1 MKKVNKL
8 FLILTIVWMIV
19 IFAFSAQPGEKSSG
33 MSGGITRLAI
43 NIFFDDFDEY
53 SPVKQIETAE
63 TIQYII
69 RKGAHFTEYAIL
81 GFLSV
86 MTVFTHIYSDDSR
99 RNIWRKVVLK
109 GLIIGQVFSS
119 LYAISDELHQKFVPD
134 RMPAA
139 GDVLIDSAG
148 AFAGIILAG
157 IMFYIC
163 KISKEK
169 E

>member
-1 MKKVNKL
+1 MKKLNKL
-8 FLILTIVWMIV
+8 FFTLTIVWMIV

-86 MTVFTHIYSDDSR
+86 MTVF
-99 RNIWRKVVLK
+99 
-109 GLIIGQVFSS
+109 
-119 LYAISDELHQKFVPD
+119 
-134 RMPAA
+134 
-139 GDVLIDSAG
+139 
-148 AFAGIILAG
+148 
-157 IMFYIC
+157 
-163 KISKEK
+163 
-169 E
+169 